1 MLENLSQVG
10 YCQSLASS
18 RKFLRG
24 FMWIA
29 IKHAL
34 LVFGLGRTLLLFFLL
49 CVSLIVLELTEY
61 SHMLL
66 WANYFSIVI
75 LAGCALFSLFDDV
88 RGLNAYLI
96 QMAANK
102 NLEWKAYVNGFLSPL
117 REPLHDILKPYSRIL
132 DANRDALKEM
142 AFSSAE
148 LASNARQYSQ
158 SAADQSAATTSSAAA
173 ITEMSYCLQ
182 DISERI
188 TSTRDRATD
197 ALKLTDKGSA
207 ALREANSQVTQ
218 VAELAKDTEH
228 RITTLDELMRSV
240 TSMSRIISEIAEQ
253 TNLLALNAAIEAAR
267 AGEHGR
273 GFAVVADEVRGLAM
287 RSQGSATE
295 ISTSIAKV
303 QTNMQQ
309 VLVSM
314 ASVLDKT
321 TYCQSSV
328 KNADTSLQ
336 EISAQTHEVFVLV
349 DAIAVAAS
357 QQSTAVREISG
368 HVETVA
374 NHAKDNSQRAGQ
386 AAEIAEHLH
395 RLTRQ
400 AEL

>member
-1 MLENLSQVG
+1 
-10 YCQSLASS
+10 
-18 RKFLRG
+18 
-24 FMWIA
+24 MWIT
-29 IKHAL
+29 IKYAL

-49 CVSLIVLELTEY
+49 GASLCVLEFTGY
-61 SHMLL
+61 SQPLL
-66 WANYFSIVI
+66 WVNYFLLISLGVCSL
-75 LAGCALFSLFDDV
+75 LALLDDL
-88 RGLNAYLI
+88 RGLNAYLN
-96 QMAANK
+96 ALADKK
-102 NLEWKAYVNGFLSPL
+102 NLEWRAYVNGFLSPL
-117 REPLHDILKPYSRIL
+117 REPLHNILKPYNRIL

-158 SAADQSAATTSSAAA
+158 SAADQSSATTSSAAA

-188 TSTRDRATD
+188 SSTRDRATE
-197 ALKLTDKGSA
+197 ALKFTEKGSA
-207 ALREANSQVTQ
+207 ALRDANTQVAQ
-218 VAELAKDTEH
+218 VAELAKDTES

-267 AGEHGR
+267 AGEYGR

-295 ISTSIAKV
+295 ISTSITKV

-321 TYCQSSV
+321 AYCQNSV
-328 KNADTSLQ
+328 QNADSSLQ

-349 DAIAVAAS
+349 DAIAVAAT

-374 NHAKDNSQRAGQ
+374 NHAKDNSLRAAQ